1 MLKEF
6 KEFISRGSVLDLAIG
21 VIMGG
26 TFSAIINSLVK
37 DIFMPLVGAVI
48 GLDFSKWVVVLNESE
63 IRPGLFLNAIANFLI
78 IAFILFIV
86 VRVINKF
93 SRKAAEEE
101 VTEEVE
107 LDREEVALL
116 KEIRDAL
123 VKK

>member
-26 TFSAIINSLVK
+26 TFSVIINSLVN

-48 GLDFSKWVVVLNESE
+48 GLDFSKWVVVLNKSE
-63 IRPGLFLNAIANFLI
+63 IRPGLFLNAIVNFLI

-93 SRKAAEEE
+93 SRKAEE

-107 LDREEVALL
+107 LDREEVVLL

>member
-93 SRKAAEEE
+93 SRKAEE

>member
-26 TFSAIINSLVK
+26 TFSVIINSLVN

-63 IRPGLFLNAIANFLI
+63 IRPGLFLNAIVNFLI

-93 SRKAAEEE
+93 SRKAEE

>member
-26 TFSAIINSLVK
+26 TFSVIINSLVN

-48 GLDFSKWVVVLNESE
+48 GLDFSKWVVVLNKSE
-63 IRPGLFLNAIANFLI
+63 IRPGLFLNAIVNFLI

-93 SRKAAEEE
+93 SRKAEE

>member
-26 TFSAIINSLVK
+26 TFSAIINSLVN

-48 GLDFSKWVVVLNESE
+48 GLDFSKWVVVLNKSE
-63 IRPGLFLNAIANFLI
+63 IRPGLFLNAIVNFLI

-93 SRKAAEEE
+93 SRKAEE

-107 LDREEVALL
+107 LDREEVTLL

>member
-26 TFSAIINSLVK
+26 TFSVIINSLVN

-93 SRKAAEEE
+93 SRKAEE

-107 LDREEVALL
+107 LDREEVTLL